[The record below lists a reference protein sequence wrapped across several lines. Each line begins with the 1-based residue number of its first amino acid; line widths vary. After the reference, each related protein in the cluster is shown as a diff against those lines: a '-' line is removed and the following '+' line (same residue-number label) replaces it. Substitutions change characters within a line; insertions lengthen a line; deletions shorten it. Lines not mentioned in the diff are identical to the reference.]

1 MPTDRDLQSIQE
13 ARDLIA
19 RAKGAQLAFRPFSQE
34 KVDAI
39 VKAMVEAG
47 FAAAEKL
54 GKMAHEETGFGK
66 AADKKKKNEFA
77 TKRVWESIKDL
88 KTVGVINEDKQKKII
103 EIAEPMGVVAALV
116 PSTNPT
122 STLMFK
128 SIIALKGRNAI
139 VASPHPK
146 AVNSTLEAAAILAK
160 AAEGAGAPAGLIN
173 CMSIPT
179 TEGTNE
185 LMRHKQTSVI
195 LATGS
200 TPMVRAAYSAG
211 KPAYGVGPGNVPSFI
226 ERTANVKKAVADI
239 LSGKMFDWGVLCST
253 ESAAILDAPIQRMA
267 VEEFKKR
274 GAYFVS
280 PEEKD
285 RLSRLM
291 FDPRGAINP
300 EIVGKAPTVIAQMA
314 GFDVPHD
321 TTVLVAELPDVG
333 KDYPLSREKLSPVLA
348 LFTVNGWQEG
358 CEMCIKMLEFGGMGH
373 SMVIHSTD
381 SEVVLKFGLE
391 KPAFRILVNTQAAL
405 GAVGYTNE
413 LLPSMTLGPGTFGG
427 SIISENV
434 SAKHLINIKRLAF
447 ETRPINPPE
456 QFIAKTGVVAQSQ
469 VKRAHAQIKSPP
481 SAGKTWREEI
491 EERIRLKAGNPAS
504 GTPPGVHGEGAEQR
518 PRVRSQESE
527 GKVQQQEASRHEFE
541 QKSETPVP
549 LKPPEVKGD
558 GIEKKT
564 EFGTGISA
572 EQIDKIIREFQR

>member
-1 MPTDRDLQSIQE
+1 MPLDKDLQSVQE
-13 ARDLIA
+13 ARELVA
-19 RAKGAQLAFRPFSQE
+19 RAKEAQLAFRPYTQE

-39 VKAMVEAG
+39 VKAMVDAG

-54 GKMAHEETGFGK
+54 AKMANEETGFGK
-66 AADKKKKNEFA
+66 ASDKKKKNEFA
-77 TKRVWESIKDL
+77 TRRVWESIKDL
-88 KTVGVINEDKQKKII
+88 KTVGVVEEDKQKRII
-103 EIAEPMGVVAALV
+103 KIAEPMGVVAALV

-128 SIIALKGRNAI
+128 AIISVKGRNAI

-146 AVNSTLEAAAILAK
+146 AVNSTLEATKIIAK
-160 AAEGAGAPAGLIN
+160 AAADAGAPAGLIN

-185 LMRHKQTSVI
+185 LMRQKHTAVI

-239 LSGKMFDWGVLCST
+239 VSGKMFDWGVLCST
-253 ESAAILDAPIQRMA
+253 ESAAILDLPIKKMA
-267 VEEFKKR
+267 IEEFKKR

-291 FDPRGAINP
+291 FDNRGAINP
-300 EIVGKAPTVIAQMA
+300 NIVGKSPVVIAQMA

-321 TTVLVAELPDVG
+321 TSVLVAELPGVG
-333 KDYPLSREKLSPVLA
+333 REYPLSREKLSPVLA

-358 CEMCIKMLEFGGMGH
+358 CELCIKMLEFGGMGH

-391 KPAFRILVNTQAAL
+391 KPAFRVLVNTQAAL

-456 QFIAKTGVVAQSQ
+456 QFVTKVNPVQASEP
-469 VKRAHAQIKSPP
+469 KRFSSATKHTVPPGKS
-481 SAGKTWREEI
+481 WLEEI
-491 EERIRLKAGNPAS
+491 DERIRLKAGNTPGNRETAVDNPPPAT
-504 GTPPGVHGEGAEQR
+504 GTVPAKEVKAEQ
-518 PRVRSQESE
+518 PSPE
-527 GKVQQQEASRHEFE
+527 KNEAS
-541 QKSETPVP
+541 
-549 LKPPEVKGD
+549 
-558 GIEKKT
+558 EKKT
-564 EFGTGISA
+564 EFGTGISSD
-572 EQIDKIIREFQR
+572 QIDKIVREFQK

>member
-1 MPTDRDLQSIQE
+1 MPLDKDLQSIQE
-13 ARDLIA
+13 ARELVA
-19 RAKGAQLAFRPFSQE
+19 RAKEAQLAFRSFSQE
-34 KVDAI
+34 KVDSV
-39 VKAMVEAG
+39 VKAMVDAG

-54 GKMAHEETGFGK
+54 GKMANEETGFGK

-88 KTVGVINEDKQKKII
+88 KTVGVINEDKEKRII
-103 EIAEPMGVVAALV
+103 EIGEPMGVVAALV

-122 STLMFK
+122 STMMFK
-128 SIIALKGRNAI
+128 SIISVKGRNAI

-146 AVNSTLEAAAILAK
+146 AVNSTLEATNILAK
-160 AAEGAGAPAGLIN
+160 AAESAGAPSGLIN
-173 CMSIPT
+173 CMSVPT

-185 LMRHKQTSVI
+185 LMRQKHTAVI

-239 LSGKMFDWGVLCST
+239 VSGKMFDWGVLCST
-253 ESAAILDAPIQRMA
+253 ESGAILDAPIKKMA
-267 VEEFKKR
+267 LEEFRKR

-291 FDPRGAINP
+291 FDNRGAINP
-300 EIVGKAPTVIAQMA
+300 NIVGKSPVVIAQMA

-321 TTVLVAELPDVG
+321 TSVLIAELPGVG
-333 KDYPLSREKLSPVLA
+333 REFPLSREKLSPVLS

-358 CEMCIKMLEFGGMGH
+358 CELCIKMLEFGGMGH

-434 SAKHLINIKRLAF
+434 SAKHLINVKRLAF

-456 QFIAKTGVVAQSQ
+456 QFITKASLVPQPEPK
-469 VKRAHAQIKSPP
+469 KYFPP
-481 SAGKTWREEI
+481 SSSESHSGKSWMEEI
-491 EERIRLKAGNPAS
+491 DERIRQKAGNAAS
-504 GTPPGVHGEGAEQR
+504 HQYTSAAGQSADSH
-518 PRVRSQESE
+518 
-527 GKVQQQEASRHEFE
+527 RHEAA
-541 QKSETPVP
+541 KSTATTEIAEAKSGVVP
-549 LKPPEVKGD
+549 APE
-558 GIEKKT
+558 EKKDSQGKKH

-572 EQIDKIIREFQR
+572 DQIDKIVRDFKK

>member
-1 MPTDRDLQSIQE
+1 MPLDKDLQSIQE
-13 ARDLIA
+13 ARELVA
-19 RAKGAQLAFRPFSQE
+19 RAKEAQLAFRVFSQE
-34 KVDAI
+34 KVDNI
-39 VKAMVEAG
+39 VKAMVDAG

-54 GKMAHEETGFGK
+54 GKMACEETGFGK
-66 AADKKKKNEFA
+66 PADKKKKNEFA

-88 KTVGVINEDKQKKII
+88 KTVGVINEDKQKRII
-103 EIAEPMGVVAALV
+103 EIGEPMGVVAALV

-128 SIIALKGRNAI
+128 SIISVKGRNAI

-146 AVNSTLEAAAILAK
+146 AVNSTLEATNIIAK
-160 AAEGAGAPAGLIN
+160 AAVSAGAPVGLIN

-185 LMRHKQTSVI
+185 LMRQKHTAVI

-239 LSGKMFDWGVLCST
+239 VSGKMFDWGVLCST
-253 ESAAILDAPIQRMA
+253 ESAAILDAPIKKLAM
-267 VEEFKKR
+267 EEFKKR
-274 GAYFVS
+274 DAYFVS

-285 RLSRLM
+285 RLGKLM
-291 FDPRGAINP
+291 FDNRGVINP
-300 EIVGKAPTVIAQMA
+300 NIVGKSPVVIAQMA
-314 GFDVPHD
+314 GFEVPHD
-321 TTVLVAELPDVG
+321 TSVLVAELPGVG
-333 KDYPLSREKLSPVLA
+333 KEYPLSREKLSPVLA

-358 CEMCIKMLEFGGMGH
+358 CELCIKILEFGGMGH

-434 SAKHLINIKRLAF
+434 SAKHLVNVKRVAF
-447 ETRPINPPE
+447 ETRPINDPGQFVTRAPLVPQPE
-456 QFIAKTGVVAQSQ
+456 PKKFF
-469 VKRAHAQIKSPP
+469 PP
-481 SAGKTWREEI
+481 STSPKSSGKSWIEEI
-491 EERIRLKAGNPAS
+491 DERIKMKAGNVLGEPRSASIGQRESTSQQQVPAATAQKEIQS
-504 GTPPGVHGEGAEQR
+504 ERAIPVQ
-518 PRVRSQESE
+518 VSQE
-527 GKVQQQEASRHEFE
+527 KKDDADKKHEFG
-541 QKSETPVP
+541 S
-549 LKPPEVKGD
+549 
-558 GIEKKT
+558 
-564 EFGTGISA
+564 GISA
-572 EQIDKIIREFQR
+572 DQIDKIIREFQK

>member
-1 MPTDRDLQSIQE
+1 MPLDKDLQSVQE
-13 ARDLIA
+13 ARELVA
-19 RAKGAQLAFRPFSQE
+19 RAKEAQLAFRSFSQE
-34 KVDAI
+34 KVDSI
-39 VKAMVEAG
+39 VKAMVDAG

-54 GKMAHEETGFGK
+54 GTMASEETGFGK
-66 AADKKKKNEFA
+66 PADKKKKNEFA

-88 KTVGVINEDKQKKII
+88 KTVGVINEDKEKRII
-103 EIAEPMGVVAALV
+103 EIGEPMGVVAALV

-128 SIIALKGRNAI
+128 AIISVKGRNAI

-146 AVNSTLEAAAILAK
+146 GVNCTLEATNIIAK
-160 AAEGAGAPAGLIN
+160 AAVNAGAPPNLIN
-173 CMSIPT
+173 CMSVPT

-185 LMRHKQTSVI
+185 LMRQKHTAVI

-226 ERTANVKKAVADI
+226 ERSANVKKAVADI
-239 LSGKMFDWGVLCST
+239 VSGKMFDWGVLCST
-253 ESAAILDAPIQRMA
+253 ESGAILDAPIKKLA
-267 VEEFKKR
+267 LEEFKKR
-274 GAYFVS
+274 GAYLVS

-291 FDPRGAINP
+291 FDNRGAINP
-300 EIVGKAPTVIAQMA
+300 NIVGKSPVIIAQMA
-314 GFDVPHD
+314 GFEVPHD
-321 TTVLVAELPDVG
+321 TSVLVAELPGVG
-333 KDYPLSREKLSPVLA
+333 KEYPLSREKLSPVLA

-358 CEMCIKMLEFGGMGH
+358 CELCIKMLEFGGMGH
-373 SMVIHSTD
+373 SMVIHSND

-434 SAKHLINIKRLAF
+434 SAKHLINVKRLAF

-456 QFIAKTGVVAQSQ
+456 QFLTRTTGIPQPEPKKFFPVASTT
-469 VKRAHAQIKSPP
+469 PP
-481 SAGKTWREEI
+481 SGKSWMDEI
-491 EERIRLKAGNPAS
+491 DERIRLKAGNPPSVQPTA
-504 GTPPGVHGEGAEQR
+504 VHGH
-518 PRVRSQESE
+518 
-527 GKVQQQEASRHEFE
+527 QEAAERQRAHSAELVKE
-541 QKSETPVP
+541 VAAEKSTPAQASVEKNESPEKKSE
-549 LKPPEVKGD
+549 
-558 GIEKKT
+558 
-564 EFGTGISA
+564 FGSGISA
-572 EQIDKIIREFQR
+572 DQIDKIVREFQK